1 MDGIPEGFAGFDIG
15 TKTIALF
22 SKVIQDSATIFWNG
36 PVGVYEVPPFD
47 QGSKAIAQSLA
58 SHSSAVTVVGGGDAA
73 AVVAL
78 AGCTSQISHVS
89 TGGGASLEFLE
100 KGYLPGTEVLSPA
113 RS

>member
-1 MDGIPEGFAGFDIG
+1 M
-15 TKTIALF
+15 
-22 SKVIQDSATIFWNG
+22 IQESATIFWNG

-47 QGSKAIAQSLA
+47 QGSKAIAQCLA

-78 AGCTSQISHVS
+78 AGCASQISHVS

-100 KGYLPGTEVLSPA
+100 KSSLPGTEILSPA
-113 RS
+113 QS